1 MRLNMLKGRTLEVTT
16 MNNKAKE
23 VYGKEPRLDRRTKR
37 KIKRMV
43 DKDIKAGKYDDLKE
57 AIKKDN
63 EDKPG
68 GLNAEGSNYN
78 G

>member
-23 VYGKEPRLDRRTKR
+23 VYGNKPKLDRRTKR

-43 DKDIKAGKYDDLKE
+43 DKDIKAGKYDDLKK
-57 AIKKDN
+57 AIEEENKNK
-63 EDKPG
+63 G
-68 GLNAEGSNYN
+68 GLNTDASNYN

>member
-1 MRLNMLKGRTLEVTT
+1 MRLNMLRGLMLEVTT

-57 AIKKDN
+57 AIEEENKNK
-63 EDKPG
+63 G
-68 GLNAEGSNYN
+68 GLNTDASNYN

>member
-1 MRLNMLKGRTLEVTT
+1 

-57 AIKKDN
+57 AIEEENKNK
-63 EDKPG
+63 G
-68 GLNAEGSNYN
+68 GLNTDASNYN

>member
-1 MRLNMLKGRTLEVTT
+1 MNKYTQQVNMNK
-16 MNNKAKE
+16 KAKE
-23 VYGKEPRLDRRTKR
+23 VYDNQPKLNRRNKR

-57 AIKKDN
+57 AIKKD
-63 EDKPG
+63 KPG
-68 GLNAEGSNYN
+68 GLNTEGSKYN

>member
-1 MRLNMLKGRTLEVTT
+1 MDK
-16 MNNKAKE
+16 KAKE

-43 DKDIKAGKYDDLKE
+43 DKDIKAGKYDDLKK
-57 AIKKDN
+57 AIKEDN
-63 EDKPG
+63 KVKG
-68 GLNAEGSNYN
+68 GLNTEGSKYN

>member
-1 MRLNMLKGRTLEVTT
+1 MDK
-16 MNNKAKE
+16 KAKE

-37 KIKRMV
+37 KIKRKV
-43 DKDIKAGKYDDLKE
+43 DKDIKAGKYDDLKA

-63 EDKPG
+63 EVKG
-68 GLNAEGSNYN
+68 GLNIDGSNYN

>member
-1 MRLNMLKGRTLEVTT
+1 

-23 VYGKEPRLDRRTKR
+23 IYDNQPKLNRRNKR

-57 AIKKDN
+57 AIKKD
-63 EDKPG
+63 KPG
-68 GLNAEGSNYN
+68 ANLT
-78 G
+78 